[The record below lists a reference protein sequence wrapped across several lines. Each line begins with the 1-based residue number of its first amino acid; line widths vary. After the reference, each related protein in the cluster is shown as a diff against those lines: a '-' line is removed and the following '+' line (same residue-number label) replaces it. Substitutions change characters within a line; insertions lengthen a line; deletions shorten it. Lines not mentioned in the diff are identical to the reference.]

1 MKPYQAI
8 GIALLPLYA
17 TVLGFAFSVSS
28 GSTLSSTFN
37 ALASSA
43 FSYAVYSVL
52 PLSLYVFLAKKSEIR
67 LTRLLP
73 IRVVALAVATQTLL
87 HLGALEAFGTV
98 QSILVAQVVSSAIFF
113 LVLVMR
119 NRASEKT
126 PTAPKAGMVSMGL
139 LAYLGL
145 VPLVYSFI
153 PALAA
158 AEAADAASILSYA
171 LATTILSTDL
181 AASQESSAK

>member
-1 MKPYQAI
+1 MIMKAYQAI

-28 GSTLSSTFN
+28 SSTF
-37 ALASSA
+37 SSA
-43 FSYAVYSVL
+43 LGALTNSTFSYVIYSVF
-52 PLSLYVFLAKKSEIR
+52 PLSLYVLLAKKSEIH
-67 LTRLLP
+67 LTGRMP
-73 IRVVALAVATQTLL
+73 IQVVTLAVAAQVLL
-87 HLGALEAFGTV
+87 HLGALEAFGTA
-98 QSILVAQVVSSAIFF
+98 QSLLVAQVMSSAIFF
-113 LVLVMR
+113 LVLVLQ

-126 PTAPKAGMVSMGL
+126 PLAPKPGIVLMGL

-153 PALAA
+153 PALVAT
-158 AEAADAASILSYA
+158 EAADPASILSYA

-181 AASQESSAK
+181 VVS